1 MQAQPSSSKAFD
13 IYRPPASP
21 RESYA
26 PAERARPRLLEPV
39 QAPGSGPLH
48 LLVIDGELSVREA
61 CCEIAIELG
70 LEATAVE
77 GLHEARTVMED
88 ATVDLV
94 LLDPKCLQGSGLDL
108 LADVRAL
115 LPEAALL
122 VMTDCASVTS
132 AVEAMRAGAGD
143 YLTKPFD
150 PAELARMLRRAAERQ
165 TPLSERRRLRAKLR
179 GQRGAGYLAGTSPE
193 MEKLYRMLSKVADTM
208 HPVLIV
214 GEGGTGKE
222 LVARAIHFHGPRAE
236 RPFVPVDCGSL
247 MPSLME
253 GELFGY
259 VKGAF
264 PGAVR
269 GKEGLLTSREGGTVL
284 LDEVTEMP
292 VDVQSKLLR
301 ALQDKAARPVGGTQL
316 VPMVARVL
324 AATNRNLAEM
334 VEQGRFRRD
343 LYFRLNVVTLRIP
356 SLRERRGDIAELVE
370 HFLEQQGRQTGR
382 THRFSGEALR
392 ALFAYEWP
400 GNVRELETVVE
411 RACSLSSGP
420 VIHLADLPAEFQGDR
435 ALPVTP
441 ARLDLV
447 FDSAGEGGIV
457 PLAELERETIHRTLR
472 QLKGDKLRAAKL
484 LGIGKTTLYRKL
496 KEYGIVGV
504 GQQHGA

>member
-1 MQAQPSSSKAFD
+1 MQAQPSSSKAFE
-13 IYRPPASP
+13 IYRLPASSLD
-21 RESYA
+21 SYA
-26 PAERARPRLLEPV
+26 PVERARPRLLEPV

-48 LLVIDGELSVREA
+48 LLVIDSDVSVREA
-61 CCEIAIELG
+61 CCETAGELG
-70 LEATAVE
+70 LEVTAVE
-77 GLHEARTVMED
+77 DLHEAKAVMEE
-88 ATVDLV
+88 ATFDVV
-94 LLDPKCLQGSGLDL
+94 LLDPRFSQGSGLDL

-122 VMTDCASVTS
+122 VTTDCASVTS

-150 PAELARMLRRAAERQ
+150 PAELAGMLRRAAERQ
-165 TPLSERRRLRAKLR
+165 SPLSERRRLRAKLR
-179 GQRGAGYLAGTSPE
+179 GQRGAGYLAGSSPE
-193 MEKLYRMLSKVADTM
+193 MEKLYRMLSKVADTA

-316 VPMVARVL
+316 VPVVARVL
-324 AATNRNLAEM
+324 AATSRNLGAM

-356 SLRERRGDIAELVE
+356 SLRERRGDIAELAE
-370 HFLEQQGRQTGR
+370 HFLEQQGRQMGR
-382 THRFSGEALR
+382 AHRFSGEALE
-392 ALFAYEWP
+392 ALFAYDWP

-411 RACSLSSGP
+411 RTCSLSSGP
-420 VIHLADLPAEFQGDR
+420 VIHIADLPAELQGER
-435 ALPVTP
+435 ALPDAPVP
-441 ARLDLV
+441 HELV
-447 FDSAGEGGIV
+447 FEGAGEGGIV
-457 PLAELERETIHRTLR
+457 PLAEMERETIHRTLR

-504 GQQHGA
+504 GQHGA

>member
-1 MQAQPSSSKAFD
+1 MQAQTSSSKAFD
-13 IYRPPASP
+13 LYRPRASSLD
-21 RESYA
+21 SYA
-26 PAERARPRLLEPV
+26 LPERARPRLLEPV
-39 QAPGSGPLH
+39 QAPASGPLH
-48 LLVIDGELSVREA
+48 LLVIDCDMSLREA
-61 CCEIAIELG
+61 CCELAGELG
-70 LEATAVE
+70 LEATAVQD
-77 GLHEARTVMED
+77 LHEARCVLED
-88 ATVDLV
+88 VSVDVV
-94 LLDPKCLQGSGLDL
+94 LLDPRFSEGSGLDL

-115 LPEAALL
+115 LPEATLL

-132 AVEAMRAGAGD
+132 AVDAMRAGAGD

-150 PAELARMLRRAAERQ
+150 PAELACMLRRAAERQ
-165 TPLSERRRLRAKLR
+165 APLSERRRLRAKLR
-179 GQRGAGYLAGTSPE
+179 SQRGTGYLAGSSPE
-193 MEKLYRMLSKVADTM
+193 MDKLYRMLLKVSDTA

-292 VDVQSKLLR
+292 VDVQLKLLR

-316 VPMVARVL
+316 VPVVARVL
-324 AATNRNLAEM
+324 AATNRNLGAM

-356 SLRERRGDIAELVE
+356 SLRERRGDIVELAE
-370 HFLEQQGRQTGR
+370 HFLEQQRRQAAR
-382 THRFSGEALR
+382 ANRFSGEALG
-392 ALFAYEWP
+392 ALFAYDWP

-420 VIHLADLPAEFQGDR
+420 VIHIADLPAELQGER
-435 ALPVTP
+435 ASPDAPV
-441 ARLDLV
+441 RLELA
-447 FDSAGEGGIV
+447 FEGAGEGGIV

>member
-1 MQAQPSSSKAFD
+1 MQAQSSSSKAFD
-13 IYRPPASP
+13 IYRPPASSLD
-21 RESYA
+21 SYA
-26 PAERARPRLLEPV
+26 PAERERPRLLELV
-39 QAPGSGPLH
+39 QPPGSGPLH
-48 LLVIDGELSVREA
+48 LLVIDSDASVREA
-61 CCEIAIELG
+61 CCETAGKLG

-77 GLHEARTVMED
+77 DLHEAKVVMED
-88 ATVDLV
+88 ATFDVV
-94 LLDPKCLQGSGLDL
+94 LLDPRFSQGSGLDL

-115 LPEAALL
+115 LPESALL

-150 PAELARMLRRAAERQ
+150 PAELARILRRAAERQ
-165 TPLSERRRLRAKLR
+165 NPLAERRRLRAKLR
-179 GQRGAGYLAGTSPE
+179 GQRGAGYLAGSSPE
-193 MEKLYRMLSKVADTM
+193 MEKLYRMLSKVADTG

-247 MPSLME
+247 MPSLIE

-301 ALQDKAARPVGGTQL
+301 ALQDKTARPVGGTQL
-316 VPMVARVL
+316 VPVVARVL
-324 AATNRNLAEM
+324 AATNRNLSAM

-356 SLRERRGDIAELVE
+356 SLRERRGDIVELAEF
-370 HFLEQQGRQTGR
+370 FLEQQGRQMAR
-382 THRFSGEALR
+382 AHRFSGEALE
-392 ALFAYEWP
+392 AFFAYDWP

-420 VIHLADLPAEFQGDR
+420 VIHLADLPAELQR
-435 ALPVTP
+435 ECALTDVPVP
-441 ARLDLV
+441 HEFV
-447 FDSAGEGGIV
+447 SEGEGGIV

-472 QLKGDKLRAAKL
+472 QLKGDKLLAAKL

-496 KEYGIVGV
+496 KEYGMVGV